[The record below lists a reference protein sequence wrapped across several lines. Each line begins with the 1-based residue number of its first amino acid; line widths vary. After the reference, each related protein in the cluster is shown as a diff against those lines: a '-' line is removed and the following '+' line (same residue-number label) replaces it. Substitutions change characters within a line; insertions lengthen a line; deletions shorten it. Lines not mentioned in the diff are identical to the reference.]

1 MQYCFLFDNVVI
13 IFLCKTLQEFPLNT
27 NIFMRHYIAEY
38 LNSARKLNKNGIKL
52 NKINHSI
59 VKEKIISYLYI
70 ACRMNEIVNGRI
82 ALLHIV
88 TMLDNDISIILKFNE
103 GYIFVADENDC
114 GD

>member
-1 MQYCFLFDNVVI
+1 
-13 IFLCKTLQEFPLNT
+13 
-27 NIFMRHYIAEY
+27 
-38 LNSARKLNKNGIKL
+38 
-52 NKINHSI
+52 
-59 VKEKIISYLYI
+59 
-70 ACRMNEIVNGRI
+70 MNEIVNGRI